1 MIPDKESWCDSL
13 IPIVILEAIDVIR
26 NQLRT
31 PRVSNC
37 VRSCIVRSY
46 VWPRFYSTFK
56 VNIRTNNAIKH
67 FLKLLPI
74 MNLLH

>member
-31 PRVSNC
+31 PRLVFMDLVFMDDADIDEKC
-37 VRSCIVRSY
+37 
-46 VWPRFYSTFK
+46 FK
-56 VNIRTNNAIKH
+56 T
-67 FLKLLPI
+67 L
-74 MNLLH
+74 